1 MDSPAKRHVNRP
13 KPRSHGPAPRFTL
26 IELLTVIAII
36 AILAAILF
44 ATLSS
49 VRGKGKET
57 LCLNNLSNSYK
68 WHQTYVGDSDGYLP
82 PNEYAYTPFQS
93 PIPETWDTVLV
104 RNGYATDTQ
113 LLHCPTWEPHTY
125 QRGYVY
131 GGFKRDPGKYD
142 RLDAME
148 QQLGVSASNVVMLVD
163 SIRAS
168 DRREIWWYAHD
179 NFGCWQRI
187 HCRHQKQAQ
196 AAFADGHIEKLDQH
210 EVVSGRYK
218 PVPEYHHGH
227 WYIIVE

>member
-1 MDSPAKRHVNRP
+1 MPATTIRQDKTPAARP
-13 KPRSHGPAPRFTL
+13 CGSQAPFTL

-44 ATLSS
+44 ASLSA

-57 LCLNNLSNSYK
+57 ICLNNLDNCYT
-68 WHQTYVGDSDGYLP
+68 WHQTYVNDHDGYLP

-104 RNGYATDTQ
+104 RAGYATEKEM
-113 LLHCPTWEPHTY
+113 LHCPTWKPDTY

-131 GGFKRDPGKYD
+131 GGFKRNPGKYD

-148 QQLGVSASNVVMLVD
+148 QQLGVSASNVVLLVD

-179 NFGCWQRI
+179 NFGCWQRV
-187 HCRHQKQAQ
+187 HCRHKKQAQ